1 VKKQTTLRDNIYSHM
16 DLLVDHADSINKK
29 LPAIT
34 LDSAQFQIFKDFNKP
49 VNGVFHYR
57 GVEVKG

>member
-1 VKKQTTLRDNIYSHM
+1 MKKQTTLRDQIYIQM
-16 DLLVDHADSINKK
+16 DLLVDHAALIEKE

-49 VNGVFHYR
+49 INGVFHYR